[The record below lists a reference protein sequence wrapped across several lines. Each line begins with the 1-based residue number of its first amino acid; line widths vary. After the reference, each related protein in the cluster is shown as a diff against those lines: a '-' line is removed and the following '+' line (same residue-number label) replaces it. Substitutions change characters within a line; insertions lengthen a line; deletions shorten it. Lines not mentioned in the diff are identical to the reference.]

1 MLFNTSLIFLYVV
14 LCPRELSFNLCLLVF
29 GPSVIFFMT
38 REGQF
43 ALRSF
48 CFCVALVRG
57 RILDTFSWISF
68 ESLGILNA
76 VSNAVK
82 NYNNVLYVIL
92 QYYEFRKDWG
102 RRRWK
107 TRRNANLVSTQH
119 LKGAKEMKKSPG
131 SWKVSWVKIKSVSMN

>member
-1 MLFNTSLIFLYVV
+1 M

-29 GPSVIFFMT
+29 GSSVIFFTT

-48 CFCVALVRG
+48 CFCVALIRG

-82 NYNNVLYVIL
+82 NYNNVLYVTL
-92 QYYEFRKDWG
+92 QSD
-102 RRRWK
+102 K
-107 TRRNANLVSTQH
+107 TKHVYAL
-119 LKGAKEMKKSPG
+119 E
-131 SWKVSWVKIKSVSMN
+131 